1 MAKLTKERG
10 SKIREEYSGLL
21 EKQVCDN
28 HNLQQIGGSRTKI
41 DGSDGLSNKSI
52 KNASGSSTQV
62 HLTTQNHFIK
72 CLNLDEKSTEFIKLF
87 CGNKEMNNKGKDR
100 FTISQIENSITESFR
115 SFLNQNKLE
124 IIDLI
129 IRNGFDITH
138 VIFNDI
144 KNKKEYELTYNQ
156 IIEKVSD
163 CEWKFMKGG
172 IHLKNLDGKTYFHF
186 QREGKRNPNNRYNV
200 LWHIHKN
207 LFV

>member
-10 SKIREEYSGLL
+10 SKIREEHSGVL
-21 EKQVCDN
+21 EKQICDN
-28 HNLQQIGGSRTKI
+28 HNLQQIGGSRTKV
-41 DGSDGLSNKSI
+41 DGTDGISNKSI

-72 CLNLDEKSTEFIKLF
+72 SLELDEQSAEFIKLF
-87 CGNKEMNNKGKDR
+87 CGNKEMNNNGKDR
-100 FTISQIENSITESFR
+100 FTIGQIDETITESFKR
-115 SFLNQNKLE
+115 FLNENKLR

-129 IRNGFDITH
+129 IRNGFNITH

-144 KNKKEYELTYNQ
+144 TNKKEYELTYDE
-156 IIEKVSD
+156 IVERVSD

-172 IHLKNLDGKTYFHF
+172 IHLKNSDGKTYFHF
-186 QREGKRNPNNRYNV
+186 QREGKRNPSNRYNV
-200 LWHIHKN
+200 LWHVHKH

>member
-1 MAKLTKERG
+1 MDSE
-10 SKIREEYSGLL
+10 S
-21 EKQVCDN
+21 V
-28 HNLQQIGGSRTKI
+28 
-41 DGSDGLSNKSI
+41 
-52 KNASGSSTQV
+52 
-62 HLTTQNHFIK
+62 
-72 CLNLDEKSTEFIKLF
+72 EFIRLF

-100 FTISQIENSITESFR
+100 FTISQIEESITDSFKD
-115 SFLNQNKLE
+115 FLNQNKVE
-124 IIDLI
+124 IVDLI

-144 KNKKEYELTYNQ
+144 KNNKEYELTYNQ
-156 IIEKVSD
+156 IIEKISE
-163 CEWKFMKGG
+163 CEWKFMRGG

>member
-10 SKIREEYSGLL
+10 FQIREEHSGVL
-21 EKQVCDN
+21 EKQICDN
-28 HNLQQIGGSRTKI
+28 HNLQQIGGSRTKV
-41 DGSDGLSNKSI
+41 DGTDGISNKSI

-72 CLNLDEKSTEFIKLF
+72 SLELDEQSAEFIKLF
-87 CGNKEMNNKGKDR
+87 CGNKEMNNNGKDR
-100 FTISQIENSITESFR
+100 FTIGQIDETITESFKR
-115 SFLNQNKLE
+115 FLNENKLR

-129 IRNGFDITH
+129 IRNGFNITH

-144 KNKKEYELTYNQ
+144 TNKKEYELTYDE
-156 IIEKVSD
+156 IVERVSD

-172 IHLKNLDGKTYFHF
+172 IHLKNSDGKTYFHF
-186 QREGKRNPNNRYNV
+186 QREGKRNPSNRYNV
-200 LWHIHKN
+200 LWHVHKH